1 MMRPKTM
8 RRLLVLAT
16 GLFLIIGALGA
27 VFIVKQR
34 HLNAKIR
41 EQGAQGM
48 REYAAGDF
56 EGARRELFAY
66 LKQRPRDVD
75 AVYAFGV
82 ASTKVPTTDGS
93 NIRDAMQAFRRYL
106 DMKPDDDHVQH
117 LLLDL
122 FVEVQ
127 DQGSEAIRMA
137 GVILQHNPHDLDAY
151 KAMAIVNGRNRPQYD
166 ASLKACEEYLQ
177 IDPSNLDIQ
186 EQALRMMIAL
196 HMPRADVLKRAA
208 DYVQAHPNDPRYQL
222 VAAMSSYFEYA
233 DTAAPVDQ
241 RKADFADMIKWLNAA
256 LAQPAPDAKY
266 VVKVV
271 GLLDQLGRFN
281 DSRRILQE
289 AADALHDKTLDVT
302 YAQRLWQEG
311 RCADVIKRTNGIDI
325 ATADSQMLAIITL
338 SLNELHQDASAQ
350 LLVNELSKRSGDP
363 VAVAWS
369 TALQARLA
377 VTPTSDRH
385 YLLTQYQKA
394 LTSDPGN
401 AIIRYLVGEAYLSL
415 GESDL
420 AAQQWQMA
428 AGQVPS
434 WSMPHVRIAALLAA
448 GGSLDKTDLNREA
461 GRGLRAEPSLAAAAM
476 AAFSRYDQAVAS
488 GDPQDLRK
496 VLLGEPNRGIPGV
509 QTIQTAVPGEPETLP
524 LYVTLLSDTGAPND
538 ALAAIDQAM
547 KPGPNQSENL
557 LLGLARVSHSKHLGR
572 EDALL
577 DLSEKTYGLTP
588 KLAVAR
594 ALLMLDDNKPPSQAL
609 DYLKT
614 AARTGIGEK
623 SMWELS
629 IAQLQEETNP
639 NSATAAW
646 VALGDAYPNDL
657 LVQDTILKASSAWAD
672 RDFMGRTVQ
681 RVHDLTGDKGINWR
695 VGRARWLLGSS
706 NPKTDSAEAIV
717 ILTYVIENAL
727 FQQIQPRV
735 LLATAL
741 ENVGNTAGA
750 IDQLHAA
757 NDMSPRNPG
766 IVYQLCRLL
775 GAAARP
781 DESRTYASELTT
793 LPYVPADMLRS
804 AAKIMSAQGNTDL
817 ALQLV
822 QRIPGKND
830 DAAEQAQVAFLYWH
844 QGKISDAA
852 TIYFKLLDASVHDP
866 DAVRQIADFFAS
878 QNDMP
883 RARQALGQLDSLN
896 LPPGRAALLVA
907 DFDEKFGD
915 IAGAKTV
922 LTRAVS
928 TAPSDPAVWRALIGL
943 EIRHGQLADAGNA
956 VADAIKAN
964 PANQQFKD
972 LRDRLAA
979 ASAVTM
985 TPNTTALLSVL
996 TNDPGND
1003 AAAQTLQVL
1012 MDNASHKLDDIQAA
1026 QKLADLAGN
1035 FPKFFPIYPIAV
1047 DEFVRLNNVDRA
1059 LAMAKRAEEA
1069 IPESVQA
1076 AQLLTTIYG
1085 MTQQW
1090 NNMNLAAQQWRQH
1103 SLDQPMKADVAIAIS
1118 DLGMGNGTAAV
1129 DTLEPYR
1136 AFALKDPGS
1145 NTEFITTYV
1154 RSLIGAGREDDAAAL
1169 LRPLAAADA
1178 QWRDV
1183 WMRLATLT
1191 HADAA
1196 SASAWLTR
1204 VVPLVP
1210 ADSPAEQSRLA
1221 DAWYGIGAHFNN
1233 ADAFNTA
1240 KDMLQN
1246 LIGKPGVSS
1255 DSIMTLASAMEMTH
1269 DFAGAQA
1276 MYRRVLAAGD
1286 ATPERAPAQNNLAY
1300 LLLVHGQPADLP
1312 EAESLARAAVASAP
1326 NDPQTGSYYDTLARI
1341 YVKEGKQAQGEK
1353 TFETAQGLQPWNVDI
1368 MMALSD
1374 SLVQLHQP
1382 DKALYWV
1389 GQIDTMIRT
1398 RDLKL
1403 SSEQQ
1408 QQLSALRQSST
1419 TRPAGAAVSGAGN

>member
-1 MMRPKTM
+1 M

-16 GLFLIIGALGA
+16 GFFLIVGALGA

-41 EQGAQGM
+41 EEGAQGM

-122 FVEVQ
+122 FVDVQ
-127 DQGSEAIRMA
+127 DQDSEAIRMA

-151 KAMAIVNGRNRPQYD
+151 KAMAIVNGRNRQQYE
-166 ASLKACEEYLQ
+166 ASLKACELYLQ

-186 EQALRMMIAL
+186 EQALRVMIAL
-196 HMPRADVLKRAA
+196 HKPRAEVLKRAA

-222 VAAMSSYFEYA
+222 VAAMSSLFESA
-233 DTAAPVDQ
+233 DPAAPADQ
-241 RKADFADMIKWLNAA
+241 RAADSADGIKSLNTA
-256 LAQPAPDAKY
+256 LAQPAPDSKY
-266 VVKVV
+266 VLKVV

-325 ATADSQMLAIITL
+325 HSADSQMLAIITL
-338 SLNELHQDASAQ
+338 ALNELHQDSSAQ
-350 LLVNELSKRSGDP
+350 LLVNELSKRTGDP

-377 VTPTSDRH
+377 VTPNSDRR

-415 GESDL
+415 GELDL
-420 AAQQWQMA
+420 AAQQWRTA
-428 AGQVPS
+428 AAQVPS
-434 WSMPHVRIAALLAA
+434 WSLPHVRIAQLLAA
-448 GGSLDKTDLNREA
+448 GGALDKTDLNREA

-476 AAFSRYDQAVAS
+476 AAFARYDQAVAS

-496 VLLGEPNRGIPGV
+496 VLVGEPSRGIPGV

-524 LYVTLLSDTGAPND
+524 LYVTLLNDTGAPND

-577 DLSEKTYGLTP
+577 ELSEKTYGLTP

-609 DYLKT
+609 DYLQA

-623 SMWELS
+623 SVWALS
-629 IAQLQEETNP
+629 ITQLQEETNP
-639 NSATAAW
+639 NGATAAW

-672 RDFMGRTVQ
+672 RDFIGRTVQ
-681 RVHDLTGDKGINWR
+681 RVHDLTGDDGINWR

-717 ILTYVIENAL
+717 ILTHVIETAPG
-727 FQQIQPRV
+727 QIQPRV

-757 NDMSPRNPG
+757 NDLSPRNPG

-781 DESRTYASELTT
+781 DESRTYATELTT

-804 AAKIMSAQGNTDL
+804 AAKIMSAQGNNDL

-822 QRIPGKND
+822 QRIPGNSD
-830 DAAEQAQVAFLYWH
+830 DAAQQAQVAFLYWH

-852 TIYFKLLDASVHDP
+852 TIYFKLLDASLHDP

-896 LPPGRAALLVA
+896 LPPSRKQLLVA
-907 DFDEKFGD
+907 DFDDKFGD
-915 IAGAKTV
+915 IAGAKTE
-922 LTRAVS
+922 LAAA
-928 TAPSDPAVWRALIGL
+928 TAAAPTDPAVWQALIGL
-943 EIRHGQLADAGNA
+943 HIRHGEIADARNA

-996 TNDPGND
+996 TYDPGND
-1003 AAAQTLQVL
+1003 AAAQTLQLL
-1012 MDNASHKLDDIQAA
+1012 MDNASHKLDDNQAA
-1026 QKLADLAGN
+1026 QKLADLADKY
-1035 FPKFFPIYPIAV
+1035 PKFFPIYPIAV
-1047 DEFVRLNNVDRA
+1047 DQFVRLNNVDRA

-1103 SLDQPMKADVAIAIS
+1103 SLDQPMNPDVAIAIS

-1129 DTLEPYR
+1129 NTLEPYR
-1136 AFALKDPGS
+1136 SFALKDPAG
-1145 NTEFITTYV
+1145 NKEFITTYA
-1154 RSLIGAGREDDAAAL
+1154 RALIGAAREDDAAAL
-1169 LRPLAAADA
+1169 LRPLASADS
-1178 QWRDV
+1178 QWRLD

-1191 HADAA
+1191 HGDAA

-1210 ADSPAEQSRLA
+1210 VDSPAEQSRLA
-1221 DAWYGIGAHFNN
+1221 DAWYGIGARFNN
-1233 ADAFNTA
+1233 ADAFKTA

-1255 DSIMTLASAMEMTH
+1255 DSIMTLASAMEMTD

-1276 MYRRVLAAGD
+1276 MYRRVLAAAD
-1286 ATPERAPAQNNLAY
+1286 AAPERAPAQNNLAY
-1300 LLLVHGQPADLP
+1300 LLLVHGQPTDLP

-1353 TFETAQGLQPWNVDI
+1353 TFETAQRLQPWNVDI

-1389 GQIDTMIRT
+1389 GQIDTDIRT
-1398 RDLKL
+1398 RGLKL
-1403 SSEQQ
+1403 SPDQQ
-1408 QQLSALRQSST
+1408 QQLSALRQSAT
-1419 TRPAGAAVSGAGN
+1419 TRPAGAAVSGTGN